1 MAVPVPGEH
10 LMAARSPASW
20 TRISL
25 VLIAT
30 TMAYNTIEA
39 VVAISS
45 GMAADSI
52 ALVGF
57 GLDSLIELSAG
68 AVVLRRL
75 AAEHGGAHPERVARM
90 EHHAHRFVGITFI
103 LLGAYV
109 ALQAGWTLWHADAP
123 QESLI
128 GIALAIASL
137 TIMPAIA
144 WGKLKA
150 AEALDSAS
158 LRAEARET
166 LACSILSLALLLG
179 LGLNALFGWWWAD
192 PVAAGLMVPWLIK
205 EGMENLEGQDCCP
218 P

>member
-1 MAVPVPGEH
+1 MK
-10 LMAARSPASW
+10 ARSRAEW

-25 VLIAT
+25 VLIVA
-30 TMAYNTIEA
+30 TMAYNMVEA
-39 VVAISS
+39 VVAIGS
-45 GMAADSI
+45 GAAADSV
-52 ALVGF
+52 ALIGF

-68 AVVLRRL
+68 AIVLWRL
-75 AAEHGGAHPERVARM
+75 AVEHGGGGRERVTRL
-90 EHHAHRFVGITFI
+90 EHRAHRFVGITFI

-109 ALQAGWTLWHADAP
+109 AGQAGWTLWHAEAP
-123 QESLI
+123 EESLI
-128 GIALAIASL
+128 GIVLAMASL

-144 WGKLKA
+144 WGKLKSA
-150 AEALDSAS
+150 TALGSAS

-166 LACSILSLALLLG
+166 LACSVLSLTLLAG

-218 P
+218 S